1 VINSDDIK
9 YSGATNIPDLL
20 RRVAGVDV
28 MTITARDQQVGVR
41 GFVDPLSNKLLVLID
56 GCSVYINLYNHVFWD
71 AFPVGLEEIDRIEVV
86 KSPASA
92 LYGANAY
99 SGVINIITKSPQ
111 QLKGT
116 TFHLTAGTQ
125 NTLIGSFIYAGETAK
140 KKISG
145 KVSAQWERTDEWNDR
160 AENGGKITRFNALIR
175 YKPNHKSRLALSAGR
190 VHIKDRKLFTNEF
203 TGAGRLSNQISYL
216 QLDVEYSNLRF
227 RTFLRSEKSDE
238 FWWLLDRNQGWE
250 TSVYDAELQHTVKP
264 GKGFSLVWG
273 INYRY
278 HQLKKH
284 VLFPE
289 DHHQNLWAL
298 FLENE
303 FTITG
308 RWRLTLGGRYDWHP
322 LVRGRF
328 SPRGNISYSPTR
340 HHMIRLSVARAF
352 LNPSFAASYMY
363 MNESL
368 HITLDPPL
376 PPITLPITF
385 TFWGNPQLKPE
396 GITSYEIGYHSNWS
410 NHLKLNLNLFYNQ
423 YHDFLIQDFWI
434 IFYQEGEIFP
444 GSPGGIFPKLLSG
457 SNHNGGD
464 AWGIGGE
471 MSLDVSLNQWISGFV
486 NYSFQQITDKAD
498 NPYTTYVNE
507 KDRGRSEFPKHKINA
522 GLRVMFKNGFSLN
535 ILAHWVDQTQRFI
548 VHQDYERYLS
558 KTDDYFIFNT
568 RVGYTFWKKKA
579 DVVLSIFNLFNN
591 HHYEYPTGLDLPI
604 PNSDRIGRKITFTV
618 RVKF

>member
-1 VINSDDIK
+1 
-9 YSGATNIPDLL
+9 
-20 RRVAGVDV
+20 
-28 MTITARDQQVGVR
+28 
-41 GFVDPLSNKLLVLID
+41 
-56 GCSVYINLYNHVFWD
+56 
-71 AFPVGLEEIDRIEVV
+71 
-86 KSPASA
+86 
-92 LYGANAY
+92 
-99 SGVINIITKSPQ
+99 
-111 QLKGT
+111 
-116 TFHLTAGTQ
+116 
-125 NTLIGSFIYAGETAK
+125 
-140 KKISG
+140 
-145 KVSAQWERTDEWNDR
+145 
-160 AENGGKITRFNALIR
+160 
-175 YKPNHKSRLALSAGR
+175 
-190 VHIKDRKLFTNEF
+190 
-203 TGAGRLSNQISYL
+203 
-216 QLDVEYSNLRF
+216 
-227 RTFLRSEKSDE
+227 
-238 FWWLLDRNQGWE
+238 
-250 TSVYDAELQHTVKP
+250 
-264 GKGFSLVWG
+264 
-273 INYRY
+273 
-278 HQLKKH
+278 
-284 VLFPE
+284 
-289 DHHQNLWAL
+289 
-298 FLENE
+298 
-303 FTITG
+303 
-308 RWRLTLGGRYDWHP
+308 
-322 LVRGRF
+322 
-328 SPRGNISYSPTR
+328 
-340 HHMIRLSVARAF
+340 MIRLSVARAF

-471 MSLDVSLNQWISGFV
+471 MSLDVLLNQWISGFV

-507 KDRGRSEFPKHKINA
+507 KDRVRSEFPKHKINA

-591 HHYEYPTGLDLPI
+591 HHYEYPTDRNLPI
-604 PNSDRIGRKITFTV
+604 PNSDPIGRRITLTI
-618 RVKF
+618 RMKF